1 MTEQQSPVAAPAAQ
15 DTPPGQAKQR
25 TRDTRAHSPRTI
37 LTVLSLGTF
46 MASLD
51 VFIVNVAFDKIGA
64 DFHGS
69 SIADVSWVLNA
80 YAIIF
85 AALLVPLGRLADKVG
100 RKNMFLWGLAVFTLA
115 SVACAAAP
123 GLWWLIGFRLIQ
135 AAGAAALMPT
145 SLGLL
150 LSAVPAEK
158 RMPYVRIWSAVA
170 GIAAA
175 AGPVIGGLLVTAS
188 WRWVFLVNL
197 PVGII
202 AIIAARR
209 VVPDSRD
216 ANVSKIPDM
225 LGAGLLTVGI
235 GSLALAIVK
244 GGDWG
249 WGSGSTI
256 AAFIVAAIMVAG
268 FAWRAEH
275 HPVPVVDP
283 ALYRVRSFAAANIAM
298 VAFSVGFAGLL
309 LMLVLWLQNV
319 WGWSTI
325 ATGFAVAPGPAVV
338 PIVAVFTQR
347 LARKVQPGALTA
359 VGCAIF
365 AVGAVLALSLLG
377 PHGAEYASELLPAE
391 LVSGLGIGL
400 ALPTLLAAA
409 TQGLPPNRASTGS
422 GVINM
427 TRQIGYVLG
436 VAVIVAIIGT
446 PTSYAAAHN
455 AFVHGWWTVAGA
467 EVVAAIACTGM
478 LRRRAAK

>member
-1 MTEQQSPVAAPAAQ
+1 MTTGRTEAVAPAA
-15 DTPPGQAKQR
+15 PRAASIP
-25 TRDTRAHSPRTI
+25 AHSSRTI
-37 LTVLSLGTF
+37 LTVLSLASF

-64 DFHGS
+64 SFPGATT
-69 SIADVSWVLNA
+69 ADVSWVLNG

-100 RKNMFLWGLAVFTLA
+100 RKSMFLAGLGVFTAA

-123 GLWWLIGFRLIQ
+123 GLWWLVAFRLVQ
-135 AAGAAALMPT
+135 AAGAAALTPT

-150 LSAVPAEK
+150 LAAVPADK
-158 RMPYVRIWSAVA
+158 RLPYVRIWSAVA

-197 PVGII
+197 PVGIV

-216 ANVSKIPDM
+216 TAVSKVPDM
-225 LGAGLLTVGI
+225 LGAGVLTAGVGA
-235 GSLALAIVK
+235 LALAIVK
-244 GGDWG
+244 GADWG
-249 WGSGSTI
+249 WAGGGTI
-256 AAFIVAAIMVAG
+256 AAFAAAAVMLAV

-283 ALYRVRSFAAANIAM
+283 ALYRVRSFAAANLTM
-298 VAFSVGFAGLL
+298 VAFSIGFAGYLL
-309 LMLVLWLQNV
+309 LLVLWLQNV

-338 PIVAVFTQR
+338 PIVAVLTQK
-347 LARKVQPGALTA
+347 LARRVQPGVLTF
-359 VGCAIF
+359 VGCLLF
-365 AVGAVLALSLLG
+365 ATGIVLNLSLLG
-377 PHGAEYASELLPAE
+377 PHGDDYAGELLPGQ
-391 LVSGLGIGL
+391 LVAGLGIGL

-409 TQGLPPNRASTGS
+409 THDLPPHRASTGS
-422 GVINM
+422 GVITM

-436 VAVIVAIIGT
+436 VAVTVAILGRHS
-446 PTSYAAAHN
+446 SYAAAHT
-455 AFVHGWWTVAGA
+455 AFLHGWWTIGGA
-467 EVVAAIACTGM
+467 EVAAALACTGL
-478 LRRRAAK
+478 LRRR